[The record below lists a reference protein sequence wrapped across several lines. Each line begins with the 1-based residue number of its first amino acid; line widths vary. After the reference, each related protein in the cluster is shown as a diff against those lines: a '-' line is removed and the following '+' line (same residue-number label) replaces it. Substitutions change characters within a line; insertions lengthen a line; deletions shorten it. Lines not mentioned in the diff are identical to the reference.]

1 MGRLS
6 VKEDKNIYHMT
17 REKLKLSRERA
28 SEMLGWISADRIE
41 RIDSGETPRPDEV
54 VRMAEKYNALN
65 LCNYYC
71 THQCDIGKKYVPEI
85 QYDKELSQ
93 IALEML
99 ASLNSV
105 QRERER
111 FIEIAADGSIGRDEI
126 EDFVCI
132 QEELDRVAAAVDALR
147 AWSER
152 MLSSGMIDREAY
164 EACKNRRR

>member
-6 VKEDKNIYHMT
+6 VKEDKNIYHVT

-41 RIDSGETPRPDEV
+41 RIDGGETPRPDEV
-54 VRMAEKYNALN
+54 VCMAEKYNALN

-71 THQCDIGKKYVPEI
+71 THQCDIGKRYVPEI
-85 QYDKELSQ
+85 QFDKELSQ

-105 QRERER
+105 QRRQER
-111 FIEIAADGSIGRDEI
+111 FIEIAVDGSIDRDEVK
-126 EDFVCI
+126 DFVSI
-132 QEELDRVAAAVDALR
+132 QKELDHITAAVDALR

-152 MLSSGMIDREAY
+152 MLSSGMIDRETY
-164 EACKNRRR
+164 EAYKSQR